1 MPRILLS
8 LAPEAE
14 PRERLLTIA
23 EAQALFAAAIEPHQF
38 MYLMVAFA
46 LAARPAAILELTTFQ
61 IDYGARLIRLNPA
74 GRAQNKKRR
83 PTLPICDALLP
94 WLRRGPVVE
103 SAPTAA

>member
-61 IDYGARLIRLNPA
+61 IDYGAA
-74 GRAQNKKRR
+74 DSAQ
-83 PTLPICDALLP
+83 PS
-94 WLRRGPVVE
+94 GPGAE
-103 SAPTAA
+103 QEGSANTADL